1 MEYILEMGVKQSDAG
16 AQILDVNVG
25 LPEINEPELMKETVY
40 QLQSILD
47 APLQIDTTNMEAME
61 QALRIYNGKPMINSV
76 NGKQEIMKQVFP
88 LAKNMVVS

>member
-1 MEYILEMGVKQSDAG
+1 
-16 AQILDVNVG
+16 
-25 LPEINEPELMKETVY
+25 MKETVC